1 MNCFLKIGET
11 DVSDLVAGLKLSYQT
26 LFGNE
31 ATNAQGRRVMDV
43 IEGKRVSLTC
53 TTKPLTQEEMERLLE
68 AVDTPVVSVTYL
80 DSRMR
85 TTEVAHIR
93 IPPECHTISCSVSAP
108 EPEFYRLLDKN
119 HIRYQPLELTFTE
132 L

>member
-43 IEGKRVSLTC
+43 IEGKRVS
-53 TTKPLTQEEMERLLE
+53 
-68 AVDTPVVSVTYL
+68 PVSYTHL
-80 DSRMR
+80 DVYKRQ
-85 TTEVAHIR
+85 
-93 IPPECHTISCSVSAP
+93 
-108 EPEFYRLLDKN
+108 F
-119 HIRYQPLELTFTE
+119 
-132 L
+132 

>member
-53 TTKPLTQEEMERLLE
+53 TTKPLTQEEMERLLGGGGHPGGVRHLPGQPNE
-68 AVDTPVVSVTYL
+68 DHGGGAYPHTARMPHHFVQRHARR
-80 DSRMR
+80 SRNSTGCWTK
-85 TTEVAHIR
+85 TTSA
-93 IPPECHTISCSVSAP
+93 ISRWS
-108 EPEFYRLLDKN
+108 
-119 HIRYQPLELTFTE
+119 
-132 L
+132 